1 MKLLF
6 VLNWFAPTSLKYPV
20 CDPEFCEC
28 VIGLIR
34 YVKERSDPD
43 WKPPPEAV
51 VTLTKDNFK
60 DFINNDLSL
69 VEFYAPWLVLVSSL
83 LFGTACQ
90 YFIIIT
96 VSLFQNWIFFK
107 DVHACTC
114 IIIVPVW
121 IYEMYMNIKMPF
133 YYNRIH
139 CLSV

>member
-1 MKLLF
+1 MLF
-6 VLNWFAPTSLKYPV
+6 VLNGFAPTSLKYLV

-34 YVKERSDPD
+34 YVKERSAPD

-83 LFGTACQ
+83 MFGTACQ
-90 YFIIIT
+90 YVMIIT
-96 VSLFQNWIFFK
+96 VSLFQNCHVYQYESMK
-107 DVHACTC
+107 C
-114 IIIVPVW
+114 I
-121 IYEMYMNIKMPF
+121 
-133 YYNRIH
+133 
-139 CLSV
+139 